1 MTFQNYVCW
10 KSENIQPILNIE
22 AIQPE
27 DHIFLATHHPLK
39 MKKSESIQGTDEI
52 SYTEED
58 CLRDFLQP
66 DDFAFV
72 PILGQSGTGKSHLIR
87 WLAANIES
95 TEKRKVLLI
104 PKLGTNLKD
113 IIGMIL
119 NLPELEG
126 EKFDEYRKR
135 LIKSSSSLTETEARK
150 QLLNQLA
157 VAVGDNERRDHNK
170 LTEEEQYLVESLD
183 SLLYDPYFRKEYWL
197 KDEGIIHRL
206 VTHTLGY
213 QNTIENVEKRRE
225 FTLEDLPLSIV
236 GLQKAGEQATD
247 FYRFLIGDED
257 VQKDT
262 VSWLNKHLDEAI
274 TKVLNLGKEDLQILM
289 REVRETLAHKEV
301 ELVLLIEDFAKL
313 QGIDREVL
321 EAVLARPQQAG
332 SQPLCAIRTALACT
346 TGYFNGLI
354 QSFDTIQQRVTFKV
368 SLDVGEISD
377 HSLVTEA
384 DIQQMVAR
392 YLNAVRHQN
401 SDLKQWLE
409 DYKNDENNS
418 QPPNFCEDCQHR
430 QDCHKGFGD
439 INGMGLYP
447 FTPIAL
453 QQMRKRV
460 NPDHFNPRIL
470 LKDVLKYTLENSVE
484 NIENGSFPSTS
495 IREHFG
501 KMRLSAITQ
510 SDIKSKDTKHSQ
522 RRQTLI
528 DLWTDSDKICDL
540 SPEIHTAFNLPPLG
554 VEVIET
560 NITPVVKET
569 TGTYEVSPNTSN
581 DSKIPDKLAEKLNIL
596 DNWNNQAILPQDVE
610 KDIREFVYPAVCEHI
625 EWDTEMLIKGNFA
638 SNSSVFKQRNVQVY
652 SPRMRGEG
660 ANHAGIILQLPLKP
674 DDEKPDD
681 EKPDDENEFRE
692 TAIAFQG
699 MLLYSYYKHW
709 NFEDGDRYFRTYAKH
724 LDRWSNYILEQ
735 IRCRPRISGELWNP
749 VPATVEL
756 LEIASQ
762 MSGLPN
768 TSIEASINSLFLEIP
783 ELDDN
788 NRSSSWKA
796 LYKVFQTNKNKLLD
810 ILKSYIGC
818 TKGSRFN
825 FQIIDTVQIIEPLKT
840 VRKTGNPQCD
850 VPDDLNKEYEV
861 IQKVR
866 NKVDELLMKAIEEE
880 TDRQLSTYEKL
891 VAEFGEN
898 VNKKEVV
905 YSIKEAIDQAREAGV
920 FGQKSAEKLGEL
932 VVNFNKTRLTNY
944 LELMEK
950 VKNEKEL
957 STTSSNKLLS
967 LLSENNTKIITVSSE
982 FLEESNKFL
991 DSSLNSVQDHI
1002 HQLTSEENGESI
1014 ETITQSI
1021 EKNLLEL
1028 QDLLIEIKDF

>member
-1 MTFQNYVCW
+1 MTFHNYVCW
-10 KSENIQPILNIE
+10 KRENIQPILNIE

-39 MKKSESIQGTDEI
+39 MKKSESIQGDDEI

-58 CLRDFLQP
+58 CLNDFLQP

-87 WLAANIES
+87 WLAANIQS

-119 NLPELEG
+119 NIPELED

-135 LIKSSSSLTETEARK
+135 LIQSSSSLTETEARK

-157 VAVGDNERRDHNK
+157 VAVGDNERRDHSQ
-170 LTEEEQYLVESLD
+170 LTEEEEYLIESLD
-183 SLLYDPYFRKEYWL
+183 SILYDPYFRKEYWL

-213 QNTIENVEKRRE
+213 QNTVENVEERRQ
-225 FTLEDLPLSIV
+225 FKVEDLPSSI
-236 GLQKAGEQATD
+236 LDLEKAGEEARD
-247 FYRFLIGDED
+247 FYSFLVSDED
-257 VQKDT
+257 FKKAT
-262 VSWLNKHLDEAI
+262 VNWLNQHLDEAI

-289 REVRETLAHKEV
+289 REVRETLYKKGI

-321 EAVLARPQQAG
+321 ESVLARPQQAT

-392 YLNAVRHQN
+392 YLNAVRHQD
-401 SDLKQWLE
+401 SDLKKWLE
-409 DYKNDENNS
+409 DYKNDENNTEI
-418 QPPNFCEDCQHR
+418 PNFCEDCQHR
-430 QDCHKGFGD
+430 QNCHQGFGN

-460 NPDHFNPRIL
+460 NPDNFNPRIL
-470 LKDVLKYTLENSVE
+470 LKDVIKYTLENS
-484 NIENGSFPSTS
+484 IEDIQNGSFPSLS
-495 IREHFG
+495 LREHFG
-501 KMRLSAITQ
+501 KMRLSAIIQ
-510 SDIKSKDTKHSQ
+510 DDIKSKDPIHSQ

-528 DLWTDSDKICDL
+528 DLWTDSDKICDF
-540 SPEIHTAFNLPPLG
+540 SPEVHTAFNLPPLG

-560 NITPVVKET
+560 KITSVVKET
-569 TGTYEVSPNTSN
+569 TTTYEVSS
-581 DSKIPDKLAEKLNIL
+581 DSSKKPEIPDKLAEKLNIL
-596 DNWNNQAILPQDVE
+596 DNWNNQGILPLEVE

-625 EWDTEMLIKGNFA
+625 EWDTEMLIKGSFA

-660 ANHAGIILQLPLKP
+660 ANYSGIMLQLPLNP
-674 DDEKPDD
+674 DDD
-681 EKPDDENEFRE
+681 NEFRE

-699 MLLYSYYKHW
+699 ILLFNHYKHW
-709 NFEDGDRYFRTYAKH
+709 NFEDGDRYFRTYIKH

-735 IRCRPRISGELWNP
+735 IRRRPRISGELWDP

-756 LEIASQ
+756 LAIASQ
-762 MSGLPN
+762 LSGLPN
-768 TSIEASINSLFLEIP
+768 TSIEASINSLFLDIP

-796 LYKVFQTNKNKLLD
+796 LHKVFKSNKNKLME
-810 ILKSYIGC
+810 ILNSYIGC
-818 TKGSRFN
+818 TKGSVKT
-825 FQIIDTVQIIEPLKT
+825 FQIIDTVQILKPLKA
-840 VRKTGNPQCD
+840 VRKNWIPQCD
-850 VPDDLNKEYEV
+850 IPDDLNKEYEV

-866 NKVDELLMKAIEEE
+866 NKVDELLPKAIEEE
-880 TDRQLSTYEKL
+880 SDRQLAIYQEL
-891 VAEFGEN
+891 IAELGEN
-898 VNKKEVV
+898 VNKKDVV
-905 YSIKEAIDQAREAGV
+905 DSIKDAIEKAREAGV
-920 FGQKSAEKLGEL
+920 YGQRSAEKLEEI
-932 VVNFNKTRLTNY
+932 VVNFNKKRLTNY
-944 LELMEK
+944 LEIMAK
-950 VKNEKEL
+950 VKTEKEL
-957 STTSSNKLLS
+957 SNSSSNKLLS
-967 LLSENNTKIITVSSE
+967 LLSENYSEVIAVSSQ

-991 DSSLNSVQDHI
+991 DQSLNSVEDEI
-1002 HQLTSEENGESI
+1002 NRLTSGENGNSI
-1014 ETITQSI
+1014 DTITQSI
-1021 EKNLLEL
+1021 EKNLLEFEKF
-1028 QDLLIEIKDF
+1028 LIEIRDF